1 MVAAHL
7 EVAQDSVSRIK
18 FSGIDLEAIWFPPNN
33 RKPVEATKH
42 RRAFFINRTE
52 KQNSEMKNS
61 LEISSFA
68 SIPSSKQF
76 QKRSFAVDELPKPI
90 YYLAPSSA
98 EGLV

>member
-1 MVAAHL
+1 L
-7 EVAQDSVSRIK
+7 ISK
-18 FSGIDLEAIWFPPNN
+18 
-33 RKPVEATKH
+33 
-42 RRAFFINRTE
+42 TE

-76 QKRSFAVDELPKPI
+76 QKRSFAVDEQPKPI